1 MLRHKLAEFVA
12 AAQINFWT
20 EETEKAARAGKR
32 YKATQLHFARWLGMH
47 ASSLSEVLTASREPS
62 ERTVHIIAK
71 KLPEVYDAIGKPEWR
86 ARAGMLERKQRRL
99 ERLARMA
106 AKLPDPDLAKL
117 EALARSLHPP
127 EDGEGDEEQRPF
139 LMLVTAE

>member
-12 AAQINFWT
+12 DAQVKFWA
-20 EETEKAARAGKR
+20 EETEKAAKVGRR
-32 YKATQLHFARWLGMH
+32 YKPTQLHFARWLGMY

-71 KLPEVYDAIGKPEWR
+71 KLPEVYDFIGKPEWR
-86 ARAGMLERKQRRL
+86 ARAGILERKQRRL

-106 AKLPDPDLAKL
+106 AKLNEPDLAKL

-127 EDGEGDEEQRPF
+127 EDGEGDSDQRPF
-139 LMLVTAE
+139 LILATE